1 MSMWECQ
8 ECAQENEADDQ
19 VCVACDEP
27 RPKESNSRY
36 EGYKVGS
43 VLETAAIPKTKLT
56 AITVDVGDAK
66 PGNVVTNAKVKV
78 GMRVVVAMVGA
89 TVMDSGEE
97 TVIKKTNVGGRP
109 SAGMLCNGPMLG
121 WVGGDASAPAQV
133 PESFALGDQP
143 PSSRPRLG

>member
-1 MSMWECQ
+1 MSTWECQ

-27 RPKESNSRY
+27 RPKESNPRY
-36 EGYKVGS
+36 QGYKVGS
-43 VLETAAIPKTKLT
+43 IVETAAIPKTKLT
-56 AITVDVGDAK
+56 EIKVDIGEAEPV
-66 PGNVVTNAKVKV
+66 NIVTNAKVKA
-78 GMRVVVAMVGA
+78 GMRVVVAIVGS
-89 TVMDSGEE
+89 TIMDNGEE
-97 TVIKKTNVGGRP
+97 TVIKKTNVGGRC

-143 PSSRPRLG
+143 PSSRPRLK